1 MKQAAQRAL
10 ERLDEA
16 PLRQRVLV
24 FVAALLAVA
33 FAADAILIAPLR
45 GAQQRLASG
54 IAQKQKE
61 AASLAAA
68 ARDMVDKSR
77 THPDVALRERQAE
90 LQRELA
96 QMEARIVQERKRFT
110 PPERMREALAELLR
124 ANPRLSLVE
133 LRALAPVAL
142 GEAAA
147 ANVAA
152 GTPRGLY
159 RHGLEITVA
168 GTYLDFYDYLRT
180 LERLPTQLYWGRAEL
195 VVGSYPG
202 AVLKLTVYTVS
213 FDPAWLVV

>member
-1 MKQAAQRAL
+1 MKQSARRVF
-10 ERLDEA
+10 ERLDAA

-33 FAADAILIAPLR
+33 FVADAILIAPLR
-45 GAQQRLASG
+45 GAQQRLGNA

-68 ARDMVDKSR
+68 ARDIAEKGR

-96 QMEARIVQERKRFT
+96 QVDARIVQERKRFT
-110 PPERMREALAELLR
+110 PPERMRGALEEMLR

-133 LRALAPVAL
+133 LRTLAPVAL

-147 ANVAA
+147 GNAAA
-152 GTPRGLY
+152 GTPRGLF

-168 GTYLDFYDYLRT
+168 GTYVDFYEYLRT

-195 VVGSYPG
+195 AVGTYPS